1 MANSDNRYLVM
12 GFGFGGNHGDGI
24 DGHGH
29 VFSSS
34 WYVRPEHFQSMID
47 NGHYKADQL
56 EGCILINKIPA
67 LEKDISLSYQAPM
80 IGVKLQDDETSRGA
94 ALLRD
99 PASGMVAAAISEHNP
114 TVALLAAKSLTDDA
128 FVGLDKVSPRAAVDW
143 WRSKGAVLGK
153 VVAGKVIWEGAQA
166 Q

>member
-24 DGHGH
+24 DGQGH

-47 NGHYKADQL
+47 NGHYTAKQL

-67 LEKDISLSYQAPM
+67 LEKDICLSYQAPM
-80 IGVKLQDDETSRGA
+80 IGVKLLGGETNRGA
-94 ALLRD
+94 DLLRD
-99 PASGMVAAAISEHNP
+99 PASAMVATAIGEHNP
-114 TVALLAAKSLTDDA
+114 TVALMAAKSLTDDS
-128 FVGLDKVSPRAAVDW
+128 FIGLDKVSPRAAADW
-143 WRSKGAVLGK
+143 WRSKGAVIGT
-153 VVAGKVIWEGAQA
+153 VEAGKVIWKAA
-166 Q
+166 